1 MGRARS
7 PAAGESFAACLG
19 AVLRRLRSLRHLSQD
34 ELGRLA
40 GYDGSYVGA
49 VERAAV
55 RPSRALIAALDR
67 ALDAAGGLLAVWRL
81 ADQEWDARAA
91 LGAAG
96 DPWPLDPSGPA
107 PAGVVRSAPG
117 PVGGAPG
124 GVAVAGPGAAMAP
137 DEAAT
142 AAAGSRPDAVVEA
155 MELARLAEASG
166 PGEAREPVTP
176 A

>member
-96 DPWPLDPSGPA
+96 DPWPLGPSGPA
-107 PAGVVRSAPG
+107 PGPAGE
-117 PVGGAPG
+117 APG
-124 GVAVAGPGAAMAP
+124 GAAVAGPGAAMAP